1 MPKENE
7 VNPEQTLE
15 VVAELTCLLNGV
27 LIGAAVSLI
36 LNSQHVDKDDKFLEK
51 ELINYLVT
59 YTSNLVSQGL
69 SRHATGVLWAQMRDA
84 ADANIENNV
93 QATACHLLGYVLEH
107 GLYKIVH

>member
-15 VVAELTCLLNGV
+15 VVAELTCLLNGA
-27 LIGAAVSLI
+27 LIGVAVSLI
-36 LNSQHVDKDDKFLEK
+36 LNSQHVDEDDKFLEK
-51 ELINYLVT
+51 EVIKYLAT

-69 SRHATGVLWAQMRDA
+69 TRDALGFLWSQMRDA
-84 ADANIENNV
+84 AAANIENNV
-93 QATACHLLGYVLEH
+93 QAVASHLLGYVLEH